1 MKIHVITWK
10 KAKITLMQFL
20 VVTSWNKVQFVC
32 WGISNRNC
40 ELVYSLLS
48 HDVACFQCNT
58 CITIKNN
65 FVLVTLVYSDPR
77 NDFNQFTGCIAN
89 WCHTMDFS
97 GGVSFS
103 FVIAVFL
110 LFLLLCSV
118 FFYFIQQGSY
128 DLNANL
134 SKGSQCEQW
143 V

>member
-20 VVTSWNKVQFVC
+20 VITSWNKVQFVC

-58 CITIKNN
+58 YMSIKNN
-65 FVLVTLVYSDPR
+65 FVLVRLVYSDPR
-77 NDFNQFTGCIAN
+77 YDFNQFTGCIAN

-97 GGVSFS
+97 GGGF
-103 FVIAVFL
+103 FF
-110 LFLLLCSV
+110 FCYCSS
-118 FFYFIQQGSY
+118 FFYFIQRGSY